1 MTHILKY
8 SNTSFRSSFSII
20 FMQKK
25 KEKKGK
31 VRISL
36 KASAVNL
43 ATPTLLPGFNAKH
56 DNTVIRCRKSQMM
69 FKTYISIYNF
79 ALFSLHQWFSYCK
92 NDEKLLEKLTS
103 VKEKSQFVWPRGKLI
118 KQLPP
123 QHCWHTA
130 GTDITIFKC
139 PSLCFAIT
147 LTLYSLNYEIIGIS
161 VHYLIVYISFLMGK

>member
-1 MTHILKY
+1 
-8 SNTSFRSSFSII
+8 
-20 FMQKK
+20 MQKK

-43 ATPTLLPGFNAKH
+43 ATPTLLPGFNVKH

-130 GTDITIFKC
+130 GTDITIFKYILTEQTIRATSK
-139 PSLCFAIT
+139 SLFCNHFNP
-147 LTLYSLNYEIIGIS
+147 LKPQLWNYWHFCALSDSIHQLS
-161 VHYLIVYISFLMGK
+161 HGKIDK